1 MSQRTQRVAYVR
13 VSSADQNL
21 DRQLEAVGAVDKTY
35 REYQSAATTSERPQL
50 REALDYVREGD
61 TLVVSSIDRLARSL
75 RDMLQIMEELE
86 QKGVT
91 VEFVS
96 QGLTLRPDGGDLTT
110 RLILHIIT
118 AVAQSEREMLRERQT
133 EGIALAKQIPG
144 KYPGRARKL
153 SSEQIKQLRTR
164 ALNGVPKAQLARDYE
179 ISRTTLYAYLQ
190 QPALPLGEEP
200 QHPSPVAKT
209 DSTRPSVQETRS

>member
-1 MSQRTQRVAYVR
+1 MPTTQRVAYVR
-13 VSSADQNL
+13 VSSVGQNL

-35 REYQSAATTSERPQL
+35 REYQSAATASERPQL

-75 RDMLQIMEELE
+75 RDMLEIMEELE

-91 VEFVS
+91 VEFIS
-96 QGLTLRPDGGDLTT
+96 QGLTIRPDGGDLTT

-118 AVAQSEREMLRERQT
+118 AVAQSEREMLRERQA

-144 KYPGRARKL
+144 KYRGRARKL
-153 SSEQIKQLRTR
+153 SSQQIEELRAR
-164 ALNGVPKAQLARDYE
+164 ALDGVPKAQLARDYGV
-179 ISRTTLYAYLQ
+179 SRTTLYEYL
-190 QPALPLGEEP
+190 AN
-200 QHPSPVAKT
+200 AK
-209 DSTRPSVQETRS
+209 SLS